1 MAKRGDL
8 ISISLDGTKFTAPKE
23 TEVEIIRGGEMITDT
38 QDYADGT
45 SDSIVTMVIPKI
57 TGCKVKVDDEDL
69 FYKKIKTPDIPII
82 VECVGK
88 SYELTGSVVGEV
100 TVNNKNISSDFEL
113 RATDGNGIRQS

>member
-23 TEVEIIRGGEMITDT
+23 TEVEIIRGGEMITDA

-88 SYELTGSVVGEV
+88 SYELTGSVIGEV